1 MMLAKQIL
9 FTVALSCALCAVA
22 WGQEVGDNSVR
33 PPLDDLAKSDDGP
46 APAQSGVA
54 SYYHGEFHGRRTA
67 SGEKLNQ
74 NSLTAAHRTL
84 PFGTL
89 VRVINLR
96 NLRSVVLR
104 ITDRGPMVKN
114 RVIDVTQRAAR
125 ELGFLALGMTWV
137 KLEIVPLGD
146 LSDLEGK

>member
-1 MMLAKQIL
+1 MAESGIAS
-9 FTVALSCALCAVA
+9 VYAYS
-22 WGQEVGDNSVR
+22 GQ
-33 PPLDDLAKSDDGP
+33 
-46 APAQSGVA
+46 
-54 SYYHGEFHGRRTA
+54 RTA
-67 SGEKLNQ
+67 SGERAQPNG
-74 NSLTAAHRTL
+74 LTAAHRTL

-137 KLEIVPLGD
+137 KLEIVPAGD
-146 LSDLEGK
+146 LSDLDGK

>member
-22 WGQEVGDNSVR
+22 WSQEVGNDPVR
-33 PPLDDLAKSDDGP
+33 APLDDLAKSDDGP

-74 NSLTAAHRTL
+74 NALTAAHRTL

-137 KLEIVPLGD
+137 KVEIVPLGD

>member
-9 FTVALSCALCAVA
+9 FTMAFSYALCAVA
-22 WGQEVGDNSVR
+22 WSQEVGNDPVHA
-33 PPLDDLAKSDDGP
+33 PLDDLVKSDDSP
-46 APAQSGVA
+46 TPAQSGIA
-54 SYYHGEFHGRRTA
+54 SYYHGEFQGRRTA

-74 NSLTAAHRTL
+74 NALTAAHRTL

-104 ITDRGPMVKN
+104 VTDRGPMVKN